1 MVSAGKK
8 RVTGHIFLPKLSKSP
23 QKLKIV
29 STAKK
34 RVTGHTFL
42 WKFFQVPS
50 KTQVSLHSE
59 KTCIRAQIFVEIF
72 LSPIKNLR

>member
-1 MVSAGKK
+1 M
-8 RVTGHIFLPKLSKSP
+8 TGHTFLSKLSKSP
-23 QKLKIV
+23 QKRKIV

-34 RVTGHTFL
+34 RVTVHTFL

-59 KTCIRAQIFVEIF
+59 KTCNRAHIFVEI
-72 LSPIKNLR
+72 LVSPIQNLI